1 MAGQGVYETLYTA
14 YSGTLSSVTNTYVGQ
29 WTPVATAA
37 LGASGVLY
45 FILLGFLVIRGA
57 VQRPLAELAVSA
69 MKFALAMAA
78 WAADQS
84 AGNKSEEPDSFDV
97 EPPILKQDL
106 SDEPLPN
113 GDMARLEKQLARA
126 KQNAAGAERLYKIGV
141 LAKAEVEQRL
151 LKVVR
156 CESDLANARVA
167 RAKEELAEKES
178 QLATGEI
185 TRDELESIKTALA
198 QLTEAAQVAMA
209 KRERAEL
216 EAAEANLRR
225 QQKLLKLG
233 IAGKDDVDRAQEKLD
248 AALAGPAL

>member
-1 MAGQGVYETLYTA
+1 MAR
-14 YSGTLSSVTNTYVGQ
+14 
-29 WTPVATAA
+29 
-37 LGASGVLY
+37 
-45 FILLGFLVIRGA
+45 I
-57 VQRPLAELAVSA
+57 
-69 MKFALAMAA
+69 FALPVTLLALTMAV

-84 AGNKSEEPDSFDV
+84 ADNKSEEPESFDV
-97 EPPILKQDL
+97 EPPILKQNL

-113 GDMARLEKQLARA
+113 GDMARLEKQLERA

-141 LAKAEVEQRL
+141 LAKMEVEQRS

-185 TRDELESIKTALA
+185 TRDELESMKTALA
-198 QLTEAAQVAMA
+198 QLTEAAQVATA

-233 IAGKDDVDRAQEKLD
+233 IAGKSDVDRAEEKL
-248 AALAGPAL
+248 AELKAQK

>member
-1 MAGQGVYETLYTA
+1 MARIFALPVTL
-14 YSGTLSSVTNTYVGQ
+14 L
-29 WTPVATAA
+29 
-37 LGASGVLY
+37 
-45 FILLGFLVIRGA
+45 
-57 VQRPLAELAVSA
+57 
-69 MKFALAMAA
+69 ALAMAV

-97 EPPILKQDL
+97 EPPILKQNL
-106 SDEPLPN
+106 SDEPLPD
-113 GDMARLEKQLARA
+113 GDMARLEKQLQRA

-141 LAKAEVEQRL
+141 LAKMEVEQRL
-151 LKVVR
+151 LKVIR

-185 TRDELESIKTALA
+185 TKDELESIKTALA
-198 QLTEAAQVAMA
+198 QLTEAAQVATA

-233 IAGKDDVDRAQEKLD
+233 IAGKDDVDRAQEKL
-248 AALAGPAL
+248 AELKAPKN

>member
-1 MAGQGVYETLYTA
+1 MLALPVTL
-14 YSGTLSSVTNTYVGQ
+14 L
-29 WTPVATAA
+29 
-37 LGASGVLY
+37 
-45 FILLGFLVIRGA
+45 
-57 VQRPLAELAVSA
+57 
-69 MKFALAMAA
+69 ALAMAV
-78 WAADQS
+78 WAAGQS
-84 AGNKSEEPDSFDV
+84 AENKSEEPDSFDV
-97 EPPILKQDL
+97 EPPILKQNL

-113 GDMARLEKQLARA
+113 GDLARLEKQTERA

-141 LAKAEVEQRL
+141 LAKMEVEQRL

-185 TRDELESIKTALA
+185 TRDELESMKTALA
-198 QLTEAAQVAMA
+198 QLTESAQAATA

-233 IAGKDDVDRAQEKLD
+233 IGQKSDVTRAEEKIAELK
-248 AALAGPAL
+248 AQKN

>member
-1 MAGQGVYETLYTA
+1 MTRMLALPVTL
-14 YSGTLSSVTNTYVGQ
+14 L
-29 WTPVATAA
+29 
-37 LGASGVLY
+37 
-45 FILLGFLVIRGA
+45 
-57 VQRPLAELAVSA
+57 
-69 MKFALAMAA
+69 ALAMAM

-84 AGNKSEEPDSFDV
+84 AENKSEEPDSFDV
-97 EPPILKQDL
+97 EPPILKQNL

-113 GDMARLEKQLARA
+113 GDVARLEKQLGRA
-126 KQNAAGAERLYKIGV
+126 KQNAAGAERLWKIGV
-141 LAKAEVEQRL
+141 LAKVEVEQRL

-185 TRDELESIKTALA
+185 TRDELESMKTALA
-198 QLTEAAQVAMA
+198 QLTEAAQVATA

-216 EAAEANLRR
+216 EAAETNLRR

-233 IAGKDDVDRAQEKLD
+233 IGQKSDVTRAEEKL
-248 AALAGPAL
+248 AELKAQKN

>member
-1 MAGQGVYETLYTA
+1 MTRIFAL
-14 YSGTLSSVTNTYVGQ
+14 
-29 WTPVATAA
+29 PVA
-37 LGASGVLY
+37 L
-45 FILLGFLVIRGA
+45 
-57 VQRPLAELAVSA
+57 
-69 MKFALAMAA
+69 FALAMAV

-84 AGNKSEEPDSFDV
+84 ADSKSEEPESFDV
-97 EPPILKQDL
+97 EPPILKQNL
-106 SDEPLPN
+106 SDEALPDD
-113 GDMARLEKQLARA
+113 DMARLEKQLERA

-141 LAKAEVEQRL
+141 LAKMEVEQRS
-151 LKVVR
+151 LKVIR

-185 TRDELESIKTALA
+185 TRDELESMKTALA
-198 QLTEAAQVAMA
+198 QLTEAAQVATA

-233 IAGKDDVDRAQEKLD
+233 VGQKSDVTRAEEKL
-248 AALAGPAL
+248 AELKAPKN

>member
-1 MAGQGVYETLYTA
+1 MARIFALPVTL
-14 YSGTLSSVTNTYVGQ
+14 L
-29 WTPVATAA
+29 
-37 LGASGVLY
+37 
-45 FILLGFLVIRGA
+45 
-57 VQRPLAELAVSA
+57 
-69 MKFALAMAA
+69 ALAMAV
-78 WAADQS
+78 WGADQS
-84 AGNKSEEPDSFDV
+84 GGNKSEEPDSFDV
-97 EPPILKQDL
+97 EPPILKQNL

-113 GDMARLEKQLARA
+113 GDMARLEKQLERA

-141 LAKAEVEQRL
+141 LAKLEVEQRL
-151 LKVVR
+151 LKLIR

-185 TRDELESIKTALA
+185 TRDELESMKTALA
-198 QLTEAAQVAMA
+198 QLTEAAQAATA

-233 IAGKDDVDRAQEKLD
+233 IGQKSDVTHAEEKL
-248 AALAGPAL
+248 AELKAQNNR

>member
-1 MAGQGVYETLYTA
+1 MAR
-14 YSGTLSSVTNTYVGQ
+14 
-29 WTPVATAA
+29 
-37 LGASGVLY
+37 
-45 FILLGFLVIRGA
+45 I
-57 VQRPLAELAVSA
+57 
-69 MKFALAMAA
+69 FALPVTLFAAAMAA

-97 EPPILKQDL
+97 EPPILKQNL

-113 GDMARLEKQLARA
+113 GDMARLEKQLERAR
-126 KQNAAGAERLYKIGV
+126 QNAAGAERLYKIGV

-185 TRDELESIKTALA
+185 TRDELESMKTALA
-198 QLTEAAQVAMA
+198 QLTEAAQAATA

-233 IAGKDDVDRAQEKLD
+233 VGQKSDVTHAEEKL
-248 AALAGPAL
+248 AELKAQNNR

>member
-1 MAGQGVYETLYTA
+1 MTRMLALPVTL
-14 YSGTLSSVTNTYVGQ
+14 L
-29 WTPVATAA
+29 
-37 LGASGVLY
+37 
-45 FILLGFLVIRGA
+45 
-57 VQRPLAELAVSA
+57 
-69 MKFALAMAA
+69 ALAMAV

-84 AGNKSEEPDSFDV
+84 AENKSEEPDSFDV
-97 EPPILKQDL
+97 EPPILQQNL

-113 GDMARLEKQLARA
+113 GDMARLEKQLERA

-141 LAKAEVEQRL
+141 LAKVEVEQRL

-156 CESDLANARVA
+156 YESDLANARVS
-167 RAKEELAEKES
+167 RAKEELDEKES

-185 TRDELESIKTALA
+185 TRDELESMKTALA
-198 QLTEAAQVAMA
+198 QLTEAAQVATA

-233 IAGKDDVDRAQEKLD
+233 IGQKSDVTRAEEKL
-248 AALAGPAL
+248 AELKAQKN

>member
-1 MAGQGVYETLYTA
+1 MARILALPVTL
-14 YSGTLSSVTNTYVGQ
+14 L
-29 WTPVATAA
+29 
-37 LGASGVLY
+37 
-45 FILLGFLVIRGA
+45 
-57 VQRPLAELAVSA
+57 
-69 MKFALAMAA
+69 ALAMAV

-84 AGNKSEEPDSFDV
+84 GGNKSEEPDSFDV

-126 KQNAAGAERLYKIGV
+126 RQNAAGAERLYKTGV

-167 RAKEELAEKES
+167 RAKDELAEKES

-185 TRDELESIKTALA
+185 TRDELESMKTALA
-198 QLTEAAQVAMA
+198 QLTEAAQAATA

-216 EAAEANLRR
+216 EVAETNLRR

-233 IAGKDDVDRAQEKLD
+233 IGQKSDVTHAEEKL
-248 AALAGPAL
+248 AELKAQSNR

>member
-1 MAGQGVYETLYTA
+1 MTRMLAL
-14 YSGTLSSVTNTYVGQ
+14 
-29 WTPVATAA
+29 PVA
-37 LGASGVLY
+37 
-45 FILLGFLVIRGA
+45 LL
-57 VQRPLAELAVSA
+57 
-69 MKFALAMAA
+69 ALAMAV

-84 AGNKSEEPDSFDV
+84 VEDKSEEPDSFDV
-97 EPPILKQDL
+97 EPPILKQNL

-113 GDMARLEKQLARA
+113 GDLARLEKQLERA
-126 KQNAAGAERLYKIGV
+126 KQSAAGAERFYKIGV
-141 LAKAEVEQRL
+141 LAKMEVEQRL
-151 LKVVR
+151 LKVIR

-185 TRDELESIKTALA
+185 TRDELESMKTALA
-198 QLTEAAQVAMA
+198 QLTETAQAATA

-233 IAGKDDVDRAQEKLD
+233 IVGKSDVIRAEEKL
-248 AALAGPAL
+248 AELKGQKN

>member
-1 MAGQGVYETLYTA
+1 M
-14 YSGTLSSVTNTYVGQ
+14 
-29 WTPVATAA
+29 
-37 LGASGVLY
+37 
-45 FILLGFLVIRGA
+45 
-57 VQRPLAELAVSA
+57 LALAVTLL
-69 MKFALAMAA
+69 ALAMAVR
-78 WAADQS
+78 AADQS
-84 AGNKSEEPDSFDV
+84 AENKSEEPESFDV
-97 EPPILKQDL
+97 EPPILKQNL

-113 GDMARLEKQLARA
+113 GDLARFEKQLQRA

-141 LAKAEVEQRL
+141 LAKMEVEQRL
-151 LKVVR
+151 LKVIG

-185 TRDELESIKTALA
+185 TRDELESMKTALA
-198 QLTEAAQVAMA
+198 QLSEAAQSATA

-233 IAGKDDVDRAQEKLD
+233 IGQKSDVTHAEEKL
-248 AALAGPAL
+248 AELKAPKN

>member
-1 MAGQGVYETLYTA
+1 MAR
-14 YSGTLSSVTNTYVGQ
+14 
-29 WTPVATAA
+29 
-37 LGASGVLY
+37 
-45 FILLGFLVIRGA
+45 I
-57 VQRPLAELAVSA
+57 
-69 MKFALAMAA
+69 FALPVTLLALTMAV

-84 AGNKSEEPDSFDV
+84 ADNKSEEPESFDV
-97 EPPILKQDL
+97 EPPILKQNL

-113 GDMARLEKQLARA
+113 SDRARLEKQLERA

-141 LAKAEVEQRL
+141 LAKMEVEQRL

-178 QLATGEI
+178 QFATGEI
-185 TRDELESIKTALA
+185 TRDELESMKTALA
-198 QLTEAAQVAMA
+198 QLTEAAQVATA

-233 IAGKDDVDRAQEKLD
+233 IAGKSDVDRAEEKL
-248 AALAGPAL
+248 AELKAQK